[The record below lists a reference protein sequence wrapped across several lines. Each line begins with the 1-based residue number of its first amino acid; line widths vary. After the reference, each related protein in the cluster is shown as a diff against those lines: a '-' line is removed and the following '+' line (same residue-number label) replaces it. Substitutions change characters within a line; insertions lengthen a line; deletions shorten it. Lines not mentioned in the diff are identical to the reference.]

1 METKHFFTGNN
12 ANQIQLDPILT
23 HPQFP
28 KTQALY
34 AQLEEYRSQAQDILG
49 EQVHD
54 GLIDYINQLQTAL
67 TTVILAEKR
76 LYSQTGE
83 FYFVYKH
90 AVRYTNW
97 DEFTDNFDRNH
108 TVFFST
114 TKGTEISARTKYT
127 KPLIKKVHGYE
138 QAYKTICAGKENHIF
153 ILSVQKKISQEMFA
167 YLYKQ

>member
-1 METKHFFTGNN
+1 M
-12 ANQIQLDPILT
+12 LS
-23 HPQFP
+23 HPQFS

-34 AQLEEYRSQAQDILG
+34 AQLEEYRSHAQEILG

-54 GLIDYINQLQTAL
+54 GLVDYINQLETAL

-76 LYSQTGE
+76 MYSQTGE

-90 AVRYTNW
+90 AVRYTNR
-97 DEFTDNFDRNH
+97 DEFTDNFDHNH
-108 TVFFST
+108 TVFFSNT
-114 TKGTEISARTKYT
+114 TGEGIVPRLQYT
-127 KPLIKKVHGYE
+127 KPVIKKLHGYE
-138 QAYKTICAGKENHIF
+138 QVYKELSKSSENHIF